1 MGELALMR
9 KSSQKSSKMRKKILI
24 VFGAIFLLLIAKFVV
39 GTIKLSPVL
48 WQLIFNKEINLKKA
62 DDNIN
67 ILLLGIGGGKHE
79 GPNLTDSIIFASLD
93 PQKNS
98 VKLISI
104 PRDLWISDIKDKIN
118 AAYAIG
124 EDKKK
129 GGGII
134 LTRAIVSK
142 ITNQPVDYVI
152 RLDFAGFIKAIDLV
166 GGLDIN
172 NENTFDDYE
181 YPIEGKEEDLCGHPL
196 EEIDLLATAS
206 SQLEAFPC
214 RYKHIRFDRGLLH
227 IDGQTALEFV
237 RSRHAQGEEGTDF
250 ARSKRQEKVIQAFK
264 NQVLSAQTLL
274 NPVKII
280 SLYTAFSTSIDT
292 DIQQSEFDDFVRLLE
307 KMKGAKIQSAVLDY
321 GDEEKN
327 RPGLLMN
334 PPISKDYNGTW
345 VLIPRIGNDNF
356 SEIQKY
362 ISCELKTS
370 NCQISKTP

>member
-1 MGELALMR
+1 MR

-227 IDGQTALEFV
+227 IDGQTAD
-237 RSRHAQGEEGTDF
+237 R
-250 ARSKRQEKVIQAFK
+250 KK
-264 NQVLSAQTLL
+264 
-274 NPVKII
+274 
-280 SLYTAFSTSIDT
+280 
-292 DIQQSEFDDFVRLLE
+292 
-307 KMKGAKIQSAVLDY
+307 
-321 GDEEKN
+321 
-327 RPGLLMN
+327 
-334 PPISKDYNGTW
+334 
-345 VLIPRIGNDNF
+345 
-356 SEIQKY
+356 
-362 ISCELKTS
+362 
-370 NCQISKTP
+370 